1 MMAPSSPMIGAFAY
15 RPGHQ
20 IRREM
25 EAAQNGG
32 GGGGAVEA
40 EELKRRLER
49 EEDQAVFSS
58 GGGDGSV
65 FPIVKRE
72 G

>member
-32 GGGGAVEA
+32 GGGAVEA

-49 EEDQAVFSS
+49 EEDKAVFSS

>member
-1 MMAPSSPMIGAFAY
+1 MMAPSSPMVGTFAY

-32 GGGGAVEA
+32 GGAFEA

-49 EEDQAVFSS
+49 EEDKAVFTS
-58 GGGDGSV
+58 GGGNGSV
-65 FPIVKRE
+65 FPTVKRE